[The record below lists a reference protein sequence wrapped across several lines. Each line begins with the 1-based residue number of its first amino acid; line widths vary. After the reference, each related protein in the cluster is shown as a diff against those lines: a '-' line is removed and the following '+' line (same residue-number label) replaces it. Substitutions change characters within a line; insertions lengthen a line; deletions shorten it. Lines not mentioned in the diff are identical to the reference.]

1 MSDTRQ
7 GDDWWM
13 ATDGKWYPSTSHPS
27 NWPNA
32 DTRPEGLP
40 TPPPAPAAPVASMS
54 PTITYTPPP
63 APAVGQ
69 PVTLP
74 VMSQSVDPLLKKWR
88 YGSGYSQLTSVL
100 VGVGLLGIA
109 AAVAAIAIAFNA
121 AEVMDQFT
129 RTPVGTPAETRAIAD
144 WESAEGLLIGAGLG
158 VRGLWAVLALLS
170 IFWLYRAYRTVET
183 TGAKGRQWSP
193 GWAIAGF
200 LIPVANLIMPF
211 LMTSETAK
219 VASSARIAR
228 ETDSPEEIQN
238 WRSSPT
244 NFLILLWWFG
254 FVGMLGFE
262 VAFSYNLSVALA
274 GDFSNL
280 QAELDTYRQA
290 YVFAGIGSL
299 CAGVAFGA
307 LIRVAH
313 EIRLDFRAASSDPL
327 PGQVLTSQVAAP
339 SSGAPPS
346 APTTRADYDLTSTT
360 DLWRASRRR

>member
-13 ATDGKWYPSTSHPS
+13 ATDGRWYPSTSHPS

-40 TPPPAPAAPVASMS
+40 TPPPAPAAPVTSTS
-54 PTITYTPPP
+54 PTITISTPTP
-63 APAVGQ
+63 AGGQ
-69 PVTLP
+69 SVTLP
-74 VMSQSVDPLLKKWR
+74 VMSQPVDPLLKKWR
-88 YGSGYSQLTSVL
+88 HGAGYSQLTSVL
-100 VGVGLLGIA
+100 VVVGLLGVAASA
-109 AAVAAIAIAFNA
+109 AAIGVAFNT
-121 AEVMDQFT
+121 AEVMDRFT
-129 RTPVGTPAETRAIAD
+129 RTRAGTPAETRAIAD

-158 VRGLWAVLALLS
+158 VRGLWAILALLS

-228 ETDSPEEIQN
+228 EADLPEEIQN

-244 NFLILLWWFG
+244 NFLIVLWWIG
-254 FVGMLGFE
+254 FVGMLGFGI
-262 VAFSYNLSVALA
+262 AFSYNLSVALA

-280 QAELDTYRQA
+280 QAAVDAYQQA
-290 YVFAGIGSL
+290 YVFAGLGSL
-299 CAGVAFGA
+299 CAGLAFGA
-307 LIRVAH
+307 LAGVAH
-313 EIRLDFRAASSDPL
+313 EIRVDFRAASFDPL
-327 PGQVLTSQVAAP
+327 PGGVLTSQVAAP
-339 SSGAPPS
+339 TGGAQPS
-346 APTTRADYDLTSTT
+346 APTTRADEDLTSTAAV
-360 DLWRASRRR
+360 WRASRRR